1 MDRNKRLFLK
11 LAFGAGVLSLQ
22 QFAWGK
28 RSLDTIELLQC
39 DLFPALPNGLDVHT
53 INARAYLAHI
63 LRHPRVS
70 LRQKHII
77 HQGIVQIEQLAKKRY
92 RATYVEL
99 GAKKRQVLLA
109 QIAKTPWG
117 EGFIQEMLGFI
128 FEALLGDPIYGINK
142 DGVGWRWTRHTPGLP
157 RPLRPVW
164 E

>member
-28 RSLDTIELLQC
+28 SLDTIALLQS
-39 DLFPALPNGLDVHT
+39 DLFPAMPNGIDVRT
-53 INARAYLAHI
+53 IHAGAYLAHI

-70 LRQKHII
+70 LRQKRII
-77 HQGIVQIEQLAKKRY
+77 HQGVLQIEQLAQKRY
-92 RATYVEL
+92 EAAYAEL
-99 GAKKRQVLLA
+99 AAKKRQALLA
-109 QIAKTPWG
+109 HIAQTPWG
-117 EGFIQEMLGFI
+117 EEFIQEMLGFI

-142 DGVGWRWTRHTPGLP
+142 DAIGWRWTRHVPGLP
-157 RPLRPVW
+157 RPTHPVW